1 MNVSEIISIISDLFD
16 QGYGS
21 GSVKLLI
28 PNDRITMDM
37 SKSHSG
43 YEILFSQ
50 SLPAVKVKKFIE
62 VSLSIE
68 GITIR
73 NDEIWFRIKNFP
85 DVPMSYFTS
94 NPDNYTEVFTYDLEK
109 LIEEKYGSSKAH
121 KKIAT
126 LCLQHAK
133 EWATITSQ
141 AVCLSDMNQ
150 AERKE
155 CRKLCHNF
163 VVEQVKKDI
172 EKEYGSAILT
182 YLLIM
187 IIIPAVAR
195 FIIER
200 LLNKYF

>member
-1 MNVSEIISIISDLFD
+1 MNVNDIISIISDLFD
-16 QGYGS
+16 EGYGT
-21 GSVKLLI
+21 GGVKLLI
-28 PNDRITMDM
+28 PRDRITMDM
-37 SKSHSG
+37 SKSESG

-50 SLPAVKVKKFIE
+50 CLPAVKVKKFIE
-62 VSLSIE
+62 VSLSVE

-94 NPDNYTEVFTYDLEK
+94 SPDNYREVFTHDIEK
-109 LIEEKYGSSKAH
+109 AIEEKYGKSKAH
-121 KKIAT
+121 KKIAQ

-133 EWATITSQ
+133 EWATITSE
-141 AVCLSDMNQ
+141 AVCFSEMNQ

-155 CRKLCHNF
+155 CRRLCHNF
-163 VVEQVKKDI
+163 VVEQVKKDV